1 MATINFLKRKDSKNS
16 GALGSVIAYCTQ
28 QYKTEIEDT
37 GDRLVSGV
45 NCIAQRA
52 FKDFMDTKKQFN
64 KTDGVQFY
72 YAVQSFEE
80 ETNIEPMLA
89 HQIAMEWVEKCYP
102 GYQALICT
110 HMDTDNIHS
119 HIIINSVSS
128 LDGHKIHQNK
138 NDIERVRYVNDQ
150 LCMKYGLPICQPKKK
165 VQGVTSKE
173 YYAAKAGNSWKTQLA
188 IDIDNAML
196 YAKSKMDFI
205 KLMNKKGYRVIWTSN
220 RDTILYEC
228 PNGKR
233 CRDFKLHEDKYLKGA
248 MENEFTKRKEFLRKN
263 ERYDETDTDASD
275 LRSDN
280 RGKLGKS
287 YQSAGTSNINN
298 GTTTGHT
305 ANDDYNRTDDRFDKQ
320 SDREYANLP
329 RKTGLNNGETQQSY
343 ESDRVGFQQVSH
355 KTDQRTEGRSQE
367 NNAGDILT
375 GWENER
381 QFFQQSFYGERT
393 HERYAAQAKDNQ
405 LGTDSNASLITWSIN
420 FMGNFA
426 DLLDTNNRKYTRKRC
441 KLSKKEINKR
451 LARGQK
457 TSGYE
462 EYDDN
467 DYTMSI

>member
-37 GDRLVSGV
+37 NVRLISGV
-45 NCIAQRA
+45 NCIAERA

-80 ETNIEPMLA
+80 DTDISPVLA
-89 HQIAMEWVEKCYP
+89 HQIAIEWVEACYP
-102 GYQALICT
+102 GYQALVCT

-119 HIIINSVSS
+119 HIIINSVNS
-128 LDGHKIHQNK
+128 LDRHKIHQNK

-150 LCMKYGLPICQPKKK
+150 LCMKYGLPVCEPKKK
-165 VQGVTSKE
+165 VQGITSKE

-205 KLMNKKGYRVIWTSN
+205 KLMNKKGYRVVWTSK

-248 MENEFTKRKEFLRKN
+248 MENEFAKRKEFLRRY
-263 ERYDETDTDASD
+263 EGYDEAGADAAD
-275 LRSDN
+275 LRHDN
-280 RGKLGKS
+280 RRKL
-287 YQSAGTSNINN
+287 
-298 GTTTGHT
+298 
-305 ANDDYNRTDDRFDKQ
+305 
-320 SDREYANLP
+320 E
-329 RKTGLNNGETQQSY
+329 
-343 ESDRVGFQQVSH
+343 ESDRSAGSADFHSGTAAEHTENDDNHRTDGRDHGKSGNSTSIIHTEVGRGDREFQYGNDEANKRNKEQ
-355 KTDQRTEGRSQE
+355 SQGNDE
-367 NNAGDILT
+367 RDLLT

-381 QFFQQSFYGERT
+381 RFFEQSFNGERIY
-393 HERYAAQAKDNQ
+393 ERYVSEAKDRQ
-405 LGTDSNASLITWSIN
+405 LDSDGNADLIPWSIR

-426 DLLDTNNRKYTRKRC
+426 DLLNTGNRRYRRKRF
-441 KLSKKEINKR
+441 KLSEKNIQKR

-462 EYDDN
+462 EYEDD
-467 DYTMSI
+467 DYTMSM

>member
-1 MATINFLKRKDSKNS
+1 MATINFLKRKDSKNA

-37 GDRLVSGV
+37 GVRLVSGV

-72 YAVQSFEE
+72 YAIQSFEE
-80 ETNIEPMLA
+80 ETNIEPILA

-102 GYQALICT
+102 GYQALVCT

-138 NDIERVRYVNDQ
+138 SDIERVRYVNDQ

-165 VQGVTSKE
+165 VQGVNSKE

-205 KLMNKKGYRVIWTSN
+205 KLMNKKGYRVVWTSN

-248 MENEFTKRKEFLRKN
+248 MENEFAKRKEIIRRYEGHN
-263 ERYDETDTDASD
+263 EAGTNAAD
-275 LRSDN
+275 LRHDN
-280 RGKLGKS
+280 RGKL
-287 YQSAGTSNINN
+287 
-298 GTTTGHT
+298 
-305 ANDDYNRTDDRFDKQ
+305 
-320 SDREYANLP
+320 E
-329 RKTGLNNGETQQSY
+329 
-343 ESDRVGFQQVSH
+343 ESDRSAGSADLH
-355 KTDQRTEGRSQE
+355 SGTTAEHIKNNDNYRTDGRDYGRSGNGTSVLHTGVGTNSGEFQYGSDKPDGNSE
-367 NNAGDILT
+367 RSNSEYDERDLLT

-381 QFFQQSFYGERT
+381 RFFEQSFSGKEIY
-393 HERYAAQAKDNQ
+393 ERYVSEAKDRQ
-405 LGTDSNASLITWSIN
+405 LDSDSNADLIPWSIR

-426 DLLDTNNRKYTRKRC
+426 DLLNTSNRRYRRKRF
-441 KLSKKEINKR
+441 KLSKKNIRKR
-451 LARGQK
+451 LAKGQR

-467 DYTMSI
+467 DYTMSM

>member
-37 GDRLVSGV
+37 GVRLISGV
-45 NCIAQRA
+45 NCIAERA

-72 YAVQSFEE
+72 YAIQSFEE
-80 ETNIEPMLA
+80 ETNIEPILA

-102 GYQALICT
+102 GYQALVCT

-150 LCMKYGLPICQPKKK
+150 LCVKYGLPICQPKKK
-165 VQGVTSKE
+165 VQGVNSKE

-205 KLMNKKGYRVIWTSN
+205 KLMNKKGYRVIWIN
-220 RDTILYEC
+220 KRDTILYEC

-248 MENEFTKRKEFLRKN
+248 MENEFTKRKECLRKY
-263 ERYDETDTDASD
+263 EGYDEIGTDAPD
-275 LRSDN
+275 LCSDN

-287 YQSAGTSNINN
+287 YQSAGSADFHSGTAAEHIENN
-298 GTTTGHT
+298 DNHRTDGRDHGKSG
-305 ANDDYNRTDDRFDKQ
+305 NRTSIVHTGVGTSSGEFQYGSDKANERDRGQ
-320 SDREYANLP
+320 
-329 RKTGLNNGETQQSY
+329 
-343 ESDRVGFQQVSH
+343 
-355 KTDQRTEGRSQE
+355 SQE
-367 NNAGDILT
+367 NDEGNILT

-381 QFFQQSFYGERT
+381 EFFQQSFYGERRY
-393 HERYAAQAKDNQ
+393 ERYITKTKDNQ

-426 DLLDTNNRKYTRKRC
+426 DLLNTNNRRYRRKRF
-441 KLSKKEINKR
+441 KLSKKSIRKR
-451 LARGQK
+451 QAKGQR

-467 DYTMSI
+467 DYTMSM